1 LVCPMQAM
9 DTTSGPRIRS
19 ATASS
24 ISSRSSGSRS
34 SGSNRTPL
42 IESAVE
48 YAKLSHADDDDD
60 DDDNDKPDTLPTSM
74 RYNSA
79 YASAKSTACPQCCF
93 LFSFAGI
100 IFLSTIALLLKSNS
114 PYIKISESTDDKKV
128 ELASSVMGAVYMY
141 IFTFVVSGFMI
152 FKPKGVQ
159 RARVD
164 GRTNL

>member
-1 LVCPMQAM
+1 MQAM

-34 SGSNRTPL
+34 SGSNRTPF

-60 DDDNDKPDTLPTSM
+60 DDKPDTLPTSM